1 MEHEKIERINELAR
15 LARQRALT
23 AEELAERDALRR
35 EYLDG
40 FRENMRQ
47 ILEGVVIQR
56 PDGSKEPLK
65 KKQDKH

>member
-15 LARQRALT
+15 LAKERELT
-23 AEELAERDALRR
+23 PEEQTERTALRK

-47 ILEGVVIQR
+47 VLEGVVIQR
-56 PDGSKEPLK
+56 PDGTKEPLK

>member
-15 LARQRALT
+15 LAKVRELT
-23 AEELAERDALRR
+23 HEELIERAALRK

-47 ILEGVVIQR
+47 VLEGVVIQR

>member
-15 LARQRALT
+15 IAKTRELT
-23 AEELAERDALRR
+23 PEELAERNALRR
-35 EYLDG
+35 EYIDG

-47 ILEGVVIQR
+47 ALEGVVIQR
-56 PDGSKEPLK
+56 PDGTMEPLQ

>member
-1 MEHEKIERINELAR
+1 MEHETIERINELSR
-15 LARQRALT
+15 LARERELTPEEQVERA
-23 AEELAERDALRR
+23 ALRK

-56 PDGSKEPLK
+56 PDGSTEPLK
-65 KKQDKH
+65 KKQDKQ